1 MPPCRGHPYKRA
13 VHRLTRLRP
22 ANRTGRIVVASLALV
37 LVAVATAVAAPAD
50 RGAQPVAPLAASH
63 APGGEDDP
71 PPTGEELAH
80 AVDRLANAGISTD
93 AETLA
98 ALAADHGL
106 GGAIRLLAWADASG
120 RSTGELAEMRADG
133 MGWGQMA
140 KELDGAH
147 PGIGWIM
154 GNGGG
159 HGRAGAPG
167 QQGR

>member
-1 MPPCRGHPYKRA
+1 MTRTSRIA
-13 VHRLTRLRP
+13 V
-22 ANRTGRIVVASLALV
+22 AALALL
-37 LVAVATAVAAPAD
+37 LVAVATAIAAPVD
-50 RGAQPVAPLAASH
+50 RGGRPVAPLAASH
-63 APGGEDDP
+63 APGSPDGA
-71 PPTGEELAH
+71 PPTAEELAH
-80 AVDRLANAGISTD
+80 AVDRLANAGITTD
-93 AETLA
+93 ADALA

-106 GGAIRLLAWADASG
+106 GGAIRLLAWSDASG
-120 RSTGELAEMRADG
+120 RSTAELADMRAGG

-140 KELDGAH
+140 KELDGVH